1 MITGTRY
8 RASVEIARQG
18 RLAQTIARAQSD
30 ISTGVRISVPSD
42 DPIAAARVSQIRL
55 SQADQEVWSRN
66 IETAKS
72 IAGQADNTMTGVAD
86 LYDRVKELTLSGA
99 SGSASPS
106 DRLAVVQ
113 ELRELKDVLGSYITA
128 KTPTG
133 QDLFPVD
140 APLRISVSGTLHLPA
155 TAKRSTVFENVA
167 VPSGTSTLADIID
180 AAANAVALDDATAR
194 RAAAD
199 ASMNDIDAAVVHI
212 ASQRSSGGV
221 RAAQLDSAFETLI
234 TNGELLTEERSSLED
249 TDVAATVM
257 RLNAKTLSL
266 QAAQAAFARI
276 NRNTLFDI
284 LS

>member
-1 MITGTRY
+1 ML
-8 RASVEIARQG
+8 ASYV
-18 RLAQTIARAQSD
+18 TS
-30 ISTGVRISVPSD
+30 
-42 DPIAAARVSQIRL
+42 
-55 SQADQEVWSRN
+55 
-66 IETAKS
+66 
-72 IAGQADNTMTGVAD
+72 
-86 LYDRVKELTLSGA
+86 
-99 SGSASPS
+99 
-106 DRLAVVQ
+106 
-113 ELRELKDVLGSYITA
+113 

-155 TAKRSTVFENVA
+155 TAKRATIFENVT
-167 VPSGTSTLADIID
+167 VPSGTSTLANIID
-180 AAANAVALDDATAR
+180 AAANAVALSDATAR
-194 RAAAD
+194 RTAAD
-199 ASMNDIDAAVVHI
+199 ASLNDIDAAVVHI

-221 RAAQLDSAFETLI
+221 RAAQLDSALETLI
-234 TNGELLTEERSSLED
+234 NNGQLLTEERSSLED